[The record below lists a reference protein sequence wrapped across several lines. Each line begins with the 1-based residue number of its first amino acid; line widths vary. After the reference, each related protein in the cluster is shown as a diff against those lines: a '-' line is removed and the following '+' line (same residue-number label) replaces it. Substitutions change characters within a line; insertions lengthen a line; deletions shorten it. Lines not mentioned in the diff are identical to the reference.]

1 MNMSL
6 WCQQFGGWEWTER
19 LNKSMFSCGALKW
32 LHQILNPVGLT
43 MSPISESVSTG
54 LVLFLLLSELSFCHE
69 IFQQLLILKYY
80 KAVFE

>member
-1 MNMSL
+1 MNEHIIIMVSTI
-6 WCQQFGGWEWTER
+6 WRVGGWEWTER

-54 LVLFLLLSELSFCHE
+54 LVMFLLLSELSFCHE
-69 IFQQLLILKYY
+69 IFQQIL
-80 KAVFE
+80 VDP